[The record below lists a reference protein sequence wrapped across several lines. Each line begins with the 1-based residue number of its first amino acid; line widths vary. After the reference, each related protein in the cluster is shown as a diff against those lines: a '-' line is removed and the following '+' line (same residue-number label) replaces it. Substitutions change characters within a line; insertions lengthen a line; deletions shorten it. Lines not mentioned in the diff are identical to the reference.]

1 MGIIPRFMVYCLV
14 IKGYC
19 MQDLSKESAMRK
31 VEITSK
37 EVLGIG
43 VIWGGA
49 FCKDSIRAHEG
60 SLGFMVGFVLQKR

>member
-43 VIWGGA
+43 VIWGG
-49 FCKDSIRAHEG
+49 G
-60 SLGFMVGFVLQKR
+60 VL